1 MQDLLL
7 SVGILSRMSAEL
19 VETWSINDRINRYLL
34 DAIAQGALVTKPA
47 KGRSIAEMF
56 AHLHNVRIDWLKS
69 GDPSLLT
76 GLAKLEKDGLA
87 RELLAEA
94 LEASA
99 VAIGELVARGL
110 EAGRIKGFKPHP
122 TAFVAYMCAHDSYHR
137 AEAAMVASTL
147 GYPLDKKTSF
157 GMWEWGVR

>member
-1 MQDLLL
+1 
-7 SVGILSRMSAEL
+7 MSAEL
-19 VETWSINDRINRYLL
+19 VETWAINDRINRYML
-34 DAIAQGALVTKPA
+34 DAIAPEALGAKPA

-56 AHLHNVRIDWLKS
+56 AHIHNVRIDWLKS
-69 GDPSLLT
+69 GDPTLLA

-87 RELLAEA
+87 RELLDEA
-94 LEASA
+94 IAASGA
-99 VAIGELVARGL
+99 AIAELVARGL
-110 EAGRIKGFKPHP
+110 ETGRIKGFKPHP
-122 TAFVAYMCAHDSYHR
+122 TAFVGYMVAHDSYHR